1 MKSSDLSENASFVLY
16 CQLAVLVLAAL
27 VTYSTGCLTCRLAGC
42 LALAAAAFL
51 HAVLQYACAQCL
63 YVFHLYVLLHFL
75 VYKIL
80 QIISYVARLCKYF
93 NLWRHICPPW
103 FIWIEQECTQV
114 FYHGK
119 ISYPD
124 SAPFCPLLLRGNCY
138 LSASARVWD
147 VPFSVG

>member
-51 HAVLQYACAQCL
+51 HAVLQCACAQCL

-75 VYKIL
+75 SI
-80 QIISYVARLCKYF
+80 
-93 NLWRHICPPW
+93 
-103 FIWIEQECTQV
+103 
-114 FYHGK
+114 
-119 ISYPD
+119 
-124 SAPFCPLLLRGNCY
+124 
-138 LSASARVWD
+138 
-147 VPFSVG
+147 

>member
-1 MKSSDLSENASFVLY
+1 MHNFYHAMHARLYQLKSYLCSQLWFPTVQDVLHADW
-16 CQLAVLVLAAL
+16 QDVWHSPQPPFFMLFFSVLAL
-27 VTYSTGCLTCRLAGC
+27 SVFTC
-42 LALAAAAFL
+42 FISMSS
-51 HAVLQYACAQCL
+51 
-63 YVFHLYVLLHFL
+63 FIFL
-75 VYKIL
+75 VYKVL